1 MDFTKL
7 DSREASETA
16 IPYHL
21 RYQGDT
27 GPHKGGDLIWDGDK
41 PCRVLV
47 RGAAGR
53 AFQEEMRVKAREDM
67 KKPKGKDDADS
78 LEAFQESMIRAATNC
93 IVGFEN
99 IERDGKPAKVPDDV
113 KWFLDLNFI
122 SLPHINRKDGDDWK
136 KPSFAQQIV
145 DVATDQSGFLD
156 ATLKP

>member
-21 RYQGDT
+21 RHQGN
-27 GPHKGGDLIWDGDK
+27 GDLIWDGDK

-53 AFQEEMRVKAREDM
+53 AFQKEMRKKARDDM
-67 KKPKGKDDADS
+67 KKPKDKDDADS

-156 ATLKP
+156 ATSKP